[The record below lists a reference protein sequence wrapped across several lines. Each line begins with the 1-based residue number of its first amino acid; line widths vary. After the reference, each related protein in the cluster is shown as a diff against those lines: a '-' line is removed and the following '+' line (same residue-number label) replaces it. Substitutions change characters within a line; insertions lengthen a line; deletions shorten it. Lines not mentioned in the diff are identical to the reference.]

1 MSTSFHCDDKDTL
14 VAYLYDEVDADL
26 RRQVTAHLRSC
37 VACAEEV
44 DTLRSVQRSLTEWQP
59 PAIDLNF
66 AIVQKPATVLRP
78 ARWAAPSIPAWGRAV
93 AAMLLVAAG
102 AAIANVQVRYSSD
115 GFTVTTG
122 WLHAPPAAS
131 ARVDQRPAE
140 DWRPALAALESDFR
154 RELQT
159 LRSATT
165 EPQMVSQRS
174 SDAPTNDSDAVI
186 RRVQAL
192 LSESERR
199 QQQELATRMAQ
210 FGREVT
216 GDLFRMDQGFREL
229 QGQTRVVQG
238 TQRQMVDFLR
248 RVSTQTQQVP

>member
-1 MSTSFHCDDKDTL
+1 MTTSFHCDDKDTL
-14 VAYLYDEVDADL
+14 VAYLYDEIDADL

-44 DTLRSVQRSLTEWQP
+44 DGLQGTRRALTEWQP

-66 AIVQKPATVLRP
+66 AIVQKSATILRP
-78 ARWAAPSIPAWGRAV
+78 ARWSVPSVPAWGRAV
-93 AAMLLVAAG
+93 AAMLLLAAG
-102 AAIANVQVRYSSD
+102 AAIANVQVRYGSD
-115 GFTVTTG
+115 GLTLTTG
-122 WLHAPPAAS
+122 WMHNAQTASAPAAS
-131 ARVDQRPAE
+131 RPAE

-159 LRSATT
+159 LRSTPSAS
-165 EPQMVSQRS
+165 QMVSTRAG
-174 SDAPTNDSDAVI
+174 DARPTDSDAVL

-192 LSESERR
+192 VSESERR

-216 GDLFRMDQGFREL
+216 GDLFRIDQGFREL

-238 TQRQMVDFLR
+238 TQRQMVDYLR
-248 RVSTQTQQVP
+248 RVSTTQQVP